1 MRSRVRSI
9 RAVLLDMG
17 GVLLDPGNAQ
27 GLPSGKLD
35 YRGREALL
43 QLLKRHGAT
52 PSFELL
58 EQLLFAP
65 WQAEYKRRYE
75 TGREADWKP
84 HLTRLRRRLHVR
96 AHDLQLLGAWFAPYG
111 ETMTLLPDAR
121 ETVAAVAASG
131 YALGLVSNVPLPG
144 KLYLRLL
151 ARHGLVAPFAT
162 LQFSYDT
169 GSRKPSPAMIRGA
182 LAALGVE
189 PEHAVM
195 VGDRRGADVAA
206 GRAAGVTT
214 IWLESADGGGP
225 APDHAIR
232 RLGELPPLLARL

>member
-1 MRSRVRSI
+1 MRHRTRSL

-27 GLPSGKLD
+27 GLPAGKLD
-35 YRGREALL
+35 YRGREALV
-43 QLLKRHGAT
+43 QLLKRSGASST
-52 PSFELL
+52 L
-58 EQLLFAP
+58 EQLDGLLFAP
-65 WQAEYKRRYE
+65 WHAEYRRRYE

-84 HLTRLRRRLHVR
+84 HLTRLRRRLHVH
-96 AHDLQLLGAWFAPYG
+96 AHDLQLLGTWFAPYG
-111 ETMTLLPDAR
+111 ETMTLLPDAG
-121 ETVAAVAASG
+121 ETVAALAAAG

-169 GSRKPSPAMIRGA
+169 GSRKPSPAMIRAA
-182 LAALGVE
+182 LAALAVE
-189 PEHAVM
+189 PEHAAM

-225 APDHAIR
+225 TPDYAIR
-232 RLGELPPLLARL
+232 RLGELPALLARL